1 MFLIILTF
9 ISAISISLIAAGYSI
24 IGLATLFAGAATPI
38 IAMGSALEVGKLVA
52 ASWLYHNWRRN
63 IPKSLKAYLFTSIIV
78 LIFITSVGIF
88 GFLSKAHLDQ
98 VKPTAGNTEQIA
110 LIDKKIKQEEK
121 IIERAE
127 KTLAQLDKALDVYI
141 DKEYVS
147 RGLKERNKQKEE
159 RDLLNKSIDESMAK
173 IADLNNSKS
182 SINIEQLKLEADVGP
197 LKYVAELIYGDNA
210 KDHFDSAVR
219 IIILI
224 LIFVFDPLAV
234 LLLIASQYTFNWAR
248 EQKGGGSL
256 PPKSDP
262 DNSPTSPTPGYTDE
276 EWDQAHRENYEFDRA
291 KVIDANEPPEIVEP
305 EEPKEKEKTTSELLM
320 EGFKEEQEQRAI
332 EEQNE
337 EWADMYAQADNTL
350 PKDSVAEQIE
360 DETLKELSNLD
371 KWNEWVEKANEE
383 AEKNPEEPK
392 KELPDTKNRIFYS
405 AEVEDQKKTPEGIN
419 YMKKE
424 GNKQVRKTSTPKS

>member
-1 MFLIILTF
+1 MFLTLVTF

-24 IGLATLFAGAATPI
+24 LGLATLFAGAYVPI

-159 RDLLNKSIDESMAK
+159 RDLLNKSINEAMEK
-173 IADLNNSKS
+173 IAELNNSKS
-182 SINIEQLKLEADVGP
+182 SITIEQLKLEADVGP

-234 LLLIASQYTFNWAR
+234 LLLIAANISLRQWRGKRLENQKQKDWQKEAVNAKARARDYIEKQKIYKNFFNKLGKRNITNRDYEEFFAKMGT
-248 EQKGGGSL
+248 EELKNLGL
-256 PPKSDP
+256 DP
-262 DNSPTSPTPGYTDE
+262 DEIRLKLDQIM
-276 EWDQAHRENYEFDRA
+276 EWND
-291 KVIDANEPPEIVEP
+291 P
-305 EEPKEKEKTTSELLM
+305 
-320 EGFKEEQEQRAI
+320 
-332 EEQNE
+332 
-337 EWADMYAQADNTL
+337 NT
-350 PKDSVAEQIE
+350 
-360 DETLKELSNLD
+360 N
-371 KWNEWVEKANEE
+371 
-383 AEKNPEEPK
+383 
-392 KELPDTKNRIFYS
+392 
-405 AEVEDQKKTPEGIN
+405 
-419 YMKKE
+419 
-424 GNKQVRKTSTPKS
+424 NK

>member
-1 MFLIILTF
+1 MFLTLITF

-24 IGLATLFAGAATPI
+24 LGLATLFAGAYIPI

-78 LIFITSVGIF
+78 LIFITSIGIF

-98 VKPTAGNTEQIA
+98 VKPTAGNTEQIE

-147 RGLKERNKQKEE
+147 RGLKERNKQNEE
-159 RDLLNKSIDESMAK
+159 RDLLNKAIDEAMEK
-173 IADLNNSKS
+173 IANLNKSKS
-182 SINIEQLKLEADVGP
+182 SINLEQLKLAADVGP

-234 LLLIASQYTFNWAR
+234 LLLIAANI
-248 EQKGGGSL
+248 SL
-256 PPKSDP
+256 NQWRDKRDEAK
-262 DNSPTSPTPGYTDE
+262 TDTM
-276 EWDQAHRENYEFDRA
+276 DRA
-291 KVIDANEPPEIVEP
+291 LKRIEVLESRNKRLKIYKDLTKEFGDNPDEI
-305 EEPKEKEKTTSELLM
+305 KLKLS
-320 EGFKEEQEQRAI
+320 
-332 EEQNE
+332 
-337 EWADMYAQADNTL
+337 
-350 PKDSVAEQIE
+350 QIY
-360 DETLKELSNLD
+360 DWIND
-371 KWNEWVEKANEE
+371 KN
-383 AEKNPEEPK
+383 
-392 KELPDTKNRIFYS
+392 
-405 AEVEDQKKTPEGIN
+405 
-419 YMKKE
+419 
-424 GNKQVRKTSTPKS
+424 

>member
-1 MFLIILTF
+1 MFLTLVTF

-24 IGLATLFAGAATPI
+24 LGLATLFAGAYVPI

-52 ASWLYHNWRRN
+52 ASWLYHNWRSD
-63 IPKSLKAYLFTSIIV
+63 IPKSLKAYLFTSIII
-78 LIFITSVGIF
+78 LIFITSIGIF

-98 VKPTAGNTEQIA
+98 VKPTAGNAEQIE

-159 RDLLNKSIDESMAK
+159 RDLLNKSIDEAMEK
-173 IADLNNSKS
+173 IANLNNSKS
-182 SINIEQLKLEADVGP
+182 SINIEQIKLEADVGP

-234 LLLIASQYTFNWAR
+234 LLLIAANI
-248 EQKGGGSL
+248 SL
-256 PPKSDP
+256 NQWRDKRDEKK
-262 DNSPTSPTPGYTDE
+262 TD
-276 EWDQAHRENYEFDRA
+276 
-291 KVIDANEPPEIVEP
+291 
-305 EEPKEKEKTTSELLM
+305 TM
-320 EGFKEEQEQRAI
+320 
-332 EEQNE
+332 
-337 EWADMYAQADNTL
+337 
-350 PKDSVAEQIE
+350 
-360 DETLKELSNLD
+360 
-371 KWNEWVEKANEE
+371 EKALKRIEVLEGRNKRLKIYKDLTKEFGDNPDE
-383 AEKNPEEPK
+383 IKLKLNQIYDWNNDKN
-392 KELPDTKNRIFYS
+392 
-405 AEVEDQKKTPEGIN
+405 
-419 YMKKE
+419 
-424 GNKQVRKTSTPKS
+424 